1 VLGKPERA
9 VSHAAADTIAG
20 LPDGNRALGVALAG
34 SGAGRW
40 YFGWNIVAAA
50 TLVTLLTVGMRM
62 GIGPFFLPMADDLGF
77 SRSLL
82 AGIVA
87 AGMLCYGLGM
97 PLAGHLVA
105 RWGTRPVL
113 LLGTVIVVASTIW
126 TVYARDPLSF
136 LLAFGVLMS
145 FGLAFTSPVA
155 FTPVLSHWF
164 VRRRGMA
171 LFFLSTGS
179 MAGIA
184 VMTPVLTHAIAA
196 SGWQRTL
203 LAFAAVFAVLTIPL
217 ALFVVRD
224 DAPADADLL
233 TGRPARDRSAE
244 HDRADRSTADRSP
257 AGLTTS
263 NRTSGASST
272 VPPIKFREALRTAP
286 FWMINLGL
294 FACGFSMNLIGTHGV
309 PMLMDHGFDSTT
321 SSLGIG
327 LIGLVAI
334 FSTLILGRLSDILPR
349 RHILSVIYLVRG
361 LGFFALLAVGT
372 HWELYGVS
380 TLGGLAWAGS
390 IALSSA
396 ILADIYGVRLVGVL
410 YGLSYLGHQV
420 GATISSWL
428 GGWAY
433 EAFGTH
439 WVSFGSAGV
448 LLLVAAAVSTQLP
461 SRNFSLRHAHA

>member
-1 VLGKPERA
+1 V
-9 VSHAAADTIAG
+9 
-20 LPDGNRALGVALAG
+20 LAG
-34 SGAGRW
+34 TRAGKW

-62 GIGPFFLPMADDLGF
+62 GIGPFFLPMAEDLGF

-87 AGMLCYGLGM
+87 VGMLCYGLGM

-113 LLGTVIVVASTIW
+113 LLGTATVVASTLW
-126 TVYARDPLSF
+126 TVYARDAVSF

-145 FGLAFTSPVA
+145 LGLAFTSPVA
-155 FTPVLSHWF
+155 FTPMLSHWF

-184 VMTPVLTHAIAA
+184 VMTPALTQSIAA
-196 SGWQRTL
+196 WGWQWTL
-203 LAFAAVFAVLTIPL
+203 LGFAAVFALVTIPL
-217 ALFVVRD
+217 ALLVVRD
-224 DAPADADLL
+224 EAPAEADLL
-233 TGRPARDRSAE
+233 PHPTSTTGAASERPRPA
-244 HDRADRSTADRSP
+244 
-257 AGLTTS
+257 AG
-263 NRTSGASST
+263 GAPT
-272 VPPIKFREALRTAP
+272 IKFRDALRTAP
-286 FWMINLGL
+286 FWKINFGL

-309 PMLMDHGFDSTT
+309 PMLMDHGFDTTT

-334 FSTLILGRLSDILPR
+334 FSTLILGRLADILPR
-349 RHILSVIYLVRG
+349 RHILSAIYLVRG
-361 LGFFALLAVGT
+361 LGFFALLMVGT

-396 ILADIYGVRLVGVL
+396 ILADVYGVRLVGVL
-410 YGLSYLGHQV
+410 YGLAYLGHQV

-428 GGWAY
+428 GGWAF

-439 WVSFGSAGV
+439 WVSFGSAGA
-448 LLLVAAAVSTQLP
+448 LLLMAAAVSTQLP
-461 SRNFSLRHAHA
+461 PRNFILSVPDAVPAR